1 MPTAEIVG
9 LVGRPR
15 PRPRPAPPAAQDNWK
30 HCLIQCHDHS
40 AIVYN
45 GHLFLQKGWASPHL
59 VLMLYLHPQSLGC
72 YRRHRHRCV
81 RNFLIRLD
89 TCITEV
95 VLRNIANPTCL
106 DPAPAA
112 FSCLFLCPAQSCCSL
127 LMYFKGAPPSLQHFE
142 IVVGLYEE
150 DSSASKHR

>member
-1 MPTAEIVG
+1 
-9 LVGRPR
+9 
-15 PRPRPAPPAAQDNWK
+15 
-30 HCLIQCHDHS
+30 
-40 AIVYN
+40 
-45 GHLFLQKGWASPHL
+45 
-59 VLMLYLHPQSLGC
+59 MLYLHPQSLGY

-150 DSSASKHR
+150 DSSAPNTVSVVQPSLILEKLLTESTSKTSKSRSQSQSNQQQHIYSY